1 MGKPDIQLSAAEKRL
16 LRKVFHRHALPY
28 LAAMAVVTAVAV
40 FGGEPKEAE
49 VSAEAA
55 VPPPELAALVQARID
70 ADALVAELTAT
81 AAQQNAAAE
90 SAASELES
98 LEKGIDTASR
108 RLRDLESKARKAQK
122 KLDEVASAPPPE
134 AAGRLRVAAVLLGID
149 VELLREAL
157 GPPPADIPAASRK
170 LGIGQEVLR
179 EALGIPPTKPDT
191 AGLPG
196 RMPRPGGRADLATA
210 AAQFWA

>member
-1 MGKPDIQLSAAEKRL
+1 MQEEFDELADEEVLDEDERARTRAL
-16 LRKVFHRHALPY
+16 LAGDLRAGVKIV
-28 LAAMAVVTAVAV
+28 
-40 FGGEPKEAE
+40 EAE
-49 VSAEAA
+49 
-55 VPPPELAALVQARID
+55 QARID

-134 AAGRLRVAAVLLGID
+134 AAQWDVSAILERLYNVEVRQDKVEADGGKLSANSGRGTRDILERLAHLERATGAV
-149 VELLREAL
+149 VN
-157 GPPPADIPAASRK
+157 AASRS
-170 LGIGQEVLR
+170 
-179 EALGIPPTKPDT
+179 APPAAP
-191 AGLPG
+191 AP
-196 RMPRPGGRADLATA
+196 LANP
-210 AAQFWA
+210 

>member
-1 MGKPDIQLSAAEKRL
+1 MEKPDIQLSAAEKRL

-134 AAGRLRVAAVLLGID
+134 AAQWDVSAILERLYNVEVRQDKVEADGGKLSANSGRGTRDILERLAHLARATGAV
-149 VELLREAL
+149 V
-157 GPPPADIPAASRK
+157 PAASRS
-170 LGIGQEVLR
+170 
-179 EALGIPPTKPDT
+179 APPAAP
-191 AGLPG
+191 AP
-196 RMPRPGGRADLATA
+196 LANP
-210 AAQFWA
+210 

>member
-40 FGGEPKEAE
+40 FSGEPKEAE

-81 AAQQNAAAE
+81 AAQQNAAGCVDC
-90 SAASELES
+90 AAGQVQPARLA
-98 LEKGIDTASR
+98 TRAR
-108 RLRDLESKARKAQK
+108 RR
-122 KLDEVASAPPPE
+122 SAP
-134 AAGRLRVAAVLLGID
+134 A
-149 VELLREAL
+149 
-157 GPPPADIPAASRK
+157 PADGS
-170 LGIGQEVLR
+170 
-179 EALGIPPTKPDT
+179 PT
-191 AGLPG
+191 
-196 RMPRPGGRADLATA
+196 RPRPRRRPGCRAR
-210 AAQFWA
+210 

>member
-1 MGKPDIQLSAAEKRL
+1 MEKPDIQLSAAEKRL

-122 KLDEVASAPPPE
+122 KLDEVASAPPPAAAQWDVSAILERLYNVEVRQDKVE
-134 AAGRLRVAAVLLGID
+134 ADGGKLSANSGRGTRDILERLAHLERATGAV
-149 VELLREAL
+149 VN
-157 GPPPADIPAASRK
+157 AASRS
-170 LGIGQEVLR
+170 
-179 EALGIPPTKPDT
+179 APPAAP
-191 AGLPG
+191 AP
-196 RMPRPGGRADLATA
+196 LANP
-210 AAQFWA
+210 

>member
-81 AAQQNAAAE
+81 AAQQNAAA
-90 SAASELES
+90 SELES

-108 RLRDLESKARKAQK
+108 QLRDLESKARKAQK

-134 AAGRLRVAAVLLGID
+134 AAQWDVSAILERLYNVEVRQDKVEADGGKLSANSGRGTRDILERLAHLEQATGAVVNAAA
-149 VELLREAL
+149 RSAT
-157 GPPPADIPAASRK
+157 PAAP
-170 LGIGQEVLR
+170 
-179 EALGIPPTKPDT
+179 AP
-191 AGLPG
+191 
-196 RMPRPGGRADLATA
+196 LANP
-210 AAQFWA
+210 